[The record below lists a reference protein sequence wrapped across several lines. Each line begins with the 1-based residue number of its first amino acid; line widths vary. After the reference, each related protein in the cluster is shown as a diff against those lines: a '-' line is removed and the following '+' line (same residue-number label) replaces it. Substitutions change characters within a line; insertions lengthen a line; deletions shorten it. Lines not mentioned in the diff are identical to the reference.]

1 MLVIKEYNRD
11 HAIAYARRWALDRN
25 PLFFSFNGQGG
36 DCTNFTSQCVF
47 AGGCVMNYTPV
58 YGWYYISSNDR
69 TPSWSGVE
77 FFYDFITKNT
87 GPGPFASVV
96 EPDRIVPGDLV
107 QLQNDEGRF
116 YHTVFVLER
125 TEDGDFLIAAH
136 SDDYYE
142 RRLSE
147 YNVAGL
153 RYLHIE
159 GIRFETQLRDF
170 CFQTLL
176 SGGIEP
182 FEETETPPEQETEQG
197 VEQNT

>member
-159 GIRFETQLRDF
+159 GIRFATQLRDF

>member
-25 PLFFSFNGQGG
+25 PLFFSFNGAGG

-107 QLQNDEGRF
+107 QLQNEEGRL
-116 YHTVFVLER
+116 YHTVFVLES

-147 YNVAGL
+147 YNTAGL